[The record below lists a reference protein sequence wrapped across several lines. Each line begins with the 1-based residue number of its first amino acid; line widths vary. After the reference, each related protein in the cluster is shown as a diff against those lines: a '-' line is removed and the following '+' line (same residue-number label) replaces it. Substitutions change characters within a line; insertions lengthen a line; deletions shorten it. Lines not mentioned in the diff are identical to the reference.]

1 MRLLWYSNAP
11 WAPTGYG
18 SQTRQLLP
26 RLRAAGHQLAA
37 FGNYGHTAGIL
48 DWQGIPV
55 WPQGHAS
62 YSLDVIDDVAGI
74 VKPDHILTLYDVWV
88 LKDAWKDQRVTSWTP
103 VDHYPAPPDV
113 LRWAKAHRTVA
124 MSRFG
129 QDVLEQGGVKAHYA
143 PHAIGKPWAPTVSDV
158 RARMKVPD
166 DAFLVVINAANIGVT
181 PPRKAWSEMLQA
193 MAALMKH
200 RQDAY
205 LYLHTDL
212 MRPNGVVLP
221 VLIGA
226 LDLPV
231 DRLRKVD
238 LLGYRA
244 GLIEDEEL
252 ARIYS
257 AADVLLSTSKGEG
270 FGLPVL
276 EAMACGTPAI
286 VSDFSAQPEIVGETG
301 WKVPVQLDWDHNQGA
316 FFATPLIAAIFDAL
330 EQAYEDRGTD
340 AAMARST
347 AAIAQAA
354 QYDAD
359 KVFAECWVPILAEME
374 AELAPPVTDTI
385 RPRQK
390 RRRRK

>member
-26 RLRAAGHQLAA
+26 RLRTAGHDIVAM
-37 FGNYGHTAGIL
+37 GNWGHTAGLL

-62 YSLDVIDDVAGI
+62 YSLDVADDIAGI
-74 VKPDHILTLYDVWV
+74 VKPDHIITLYDVWP
-88 LKDAWKDQRVTSWTP
+88 LRGAWKGQRVTSWTP
-103 VDHYPAPPDV
+103 IDHYPAPPDV
-113 LRWAKAHRTVA
+113 LKWAREHRTVA

-129 QDVLEQGGVKAHYA
+129 QDMLEQGGVKAHYA
-143 PHAIGKPWAPTVSDV
+143 PHAISDQWRPSPSDV

-181 PPRKAWSEMLQA
+181 PPRKAWGEMLQA
-193 MAALMKH
+193 MAAFMGH
-200 RQDAY
+200 RSDVY

-212 MRPNGVVLP
+212 IRPNGVVLP
-221 VLIGA
+221 VLISA
-226 LDLPV
+226 LDLPS

-244 GLIEDEEL
+244 GLIDDEEL

-257 AADVLLSTSKGEG
+257 AADVLLATSKGEG

-276 EAMACGTPAI
+276 ESMACGTPAI
-286 VSDFSAQPEIVGETG
+286 VSDFSAQPEIVGESG
-301 WKVPVQLDWDHNQGA
+301 WKVPVQPDWDHNQGA
-316 FFATPLIAAIFDAL
+316 FFATPLIAGIFDAL
-330 EQAYEDRGTD
+330 EQAYGEHGTE
-340 AAMARST
+340 AAATRSA
-347 AAIAQAA
+347 AAIARAA
-354 QYDAD
+354 EYEAD

-374 AELAPPVTDTI
+374 AELAPTSTI
-385 RPRQK
+385 VPRRQK